1 MNALTIL
8 HPGVESPSRAAG
20 PALAPGHASL
30 EGLRVALLDNSKVNA
45 GNIIAAVARLLQSRY
60 QAGEVRPWKKR
71 HAGSSGAAV
80 IPGILAWKPDIA
92 LVALGD

>member
-1 MNALTIL
+1 MIVL
-8 HPGVESPSRAAG
+8 HPGVETPARAAG

-30 EGLRVALLDNSKVNA
+30 KGLRVALLDNSKVNA
-45 GNIIAAVARLLQSRY
+45 GNIIAAVGRLLQSRY
-60 QAGEVRPWKKR
+60 QAGETRAWKKR

-80 IPGILAWKPDIA
+80 IPSILAWKPDIA